1 MKPSSPEANSK
12 AKSKTRARNCAV
24 LNLLGTPGLG
34 SLVAGRI
41 VEGIGQLAI
50 ALVGFGL
57 FTVWIIKIFA
67 QFYGQI
73 DGNVEV
79 KPVGWIGLTG
89 CLIFAVAWGWSLVT
103 SLSVNREERD
113 KAIAELKQPSP
124 PPKL

>member
-12 AKSKTRARNCAV
+12 AKSKTRARNCTV

-50 ALVGFGL
+50 AIVGFGL

-79 KPVGWIGLTG
+79 KPVGWIGLAG
-89 CLIFAVAWGWSLVT
+89 CLIFAVAWVWSLMT

-113 KAIAELKQPSP
+113 KALAELKQPLP